1 MMEQSE
7 QKPPHIL
14 IVDDMPANVLL
25 LEKMLATRGY
35 RTRAVI
41 SGALAL
47 RAARMEP
54 PDLILLDINMPEMD
68 GYELCRQIK
77 ADELLAEI
85 PIIFMSARHE
95 PMDKVKAFRLGGA
108 DYVTKPFQLEEV
120 YARVETH
127 LRICSQQRRL
137 SHQNEDMKRLLEEIR
152 NTRTY
157 AESIVETVRE
167 PLLVLDADLKIVTA
181 NHSFYATFRVTSQET
196 VGNFIY
202 DLGNRQ
208 WDIPP
213 LRLLLEDILPHETLF
228 NGYEVEH
235 EFPEIGKKTMLL
247 NAREIFRKGAGSH
260 IILLAMEDIT
270 LRKELEAEM
279 DAREYAENIVET
291 VREPLLVLDAGLKI
305 VTANQSFYATF
316 RVTSQETLGKFIYDL
331 GNRQWN
337 IPALRLLLEDI
348 LPHETL
354 FNCYEVEQEF
364 PEIGKK
370 TMLLNARQI
379 FRKKIG
385 SHIILLAMEDITR
398 RKEIQEELL
407 LKDQALMRSEKMAS
421 IGQLAAG
428 VAHEINNPMGYIS
441 SNLAVLTDYFH
452 QIVRFDRFRRDL
464 DAGDSST
471 PNLDAVAARRVELEI
486 DSIFEDGVDL
496 IGGTLRGAK
505 RVMKIV
511 QDLKQYARI
520 DPLEKEAITL
530 DRCLESALAI
540 CNTQLKY
547 VAVIR
552 KEYEPTPKV
561 FCNQGQLNQVF
572 LNLLVNAGHAIT
584 APGEIVLKSRFDGF
598 FVYVSVSDNG
608 IGIPEEIRKR
618 IFDPFF
624 STKDVGKGTG
634 LGLSISSQIIK
645 KHGGELLVE
654 SMVGVGTT
662 FTVKLPIPLDT
673 ME

>member
-1 MMEQSE
+1 
-7 QKPPHIL
+7 
-14 IVDDMPANVLL
+14 
-25 LEKMLATRGY
+25 
-35 RTRAVI
+35 
-41 SGALAL
+41 
-47 RAARMEP
+47 
-54 PDLILLDINMPEMD
+54 
-68 GYELCRQIK
+68 
-77 ADELLAEI
+77 
-85 PIIFMSARHE
+85 
-95 PMDKVKAFRLGGA
+95 
-108 DYVTKPFQLEEV
+108 
-120 YARVETH
+120 
-127 LRICSQQRRL
+127 
-137 SHQNEDMKRLLEEIR
+137 
-152 NTRTY
+152 
-157 AESIVETVRE
+157 
-167 PLLVLDADLKIVTA
+167 
-181 NHSFYATFRVTSQET
+181 
-196 VGNFIY
+196 
-202 DLGNRQ
+202 
-208 WDIPP
+208 
-213 LRLLLEDILPHETLF
+213 
-228 NGYEVEH
+228 
-235 EFPEIGKKTMLL
+235 
-247 NAREIFRKGAGSH
+247 
-260 IILLAMEDIT
+260 
-270 LRKELEAEM
+270 
-279 DAREYAENIVET
+279 
-291 VREPLLVLDAGLKI
+291 
-305 VTANQSFYATF
+305 
-316 RVTSQETLGKFIYDL
+316 
-331 GNRQWN
+331 
-337 IPALRLLLEDI
+337 
-348 LPHETL
+348 
-354 FNCYEVEQEF
+354 
-364 PEIGKK
+364 
-370 TMLLNARQI
+370 MLLNARQI